1 MSVVLIRK
9 KSVGKIRPLLL
20 LADPKLVALVENRKE
35 RERERRKV

>member
-9 KSVGKIRPLLL
+9 KSGKIRPLLL
-20 LADPKLVALVENRKE
+20 LADPKLVALEENRKE